1 MKYINV
7 ILFLAVIFTGLSSY
21 ILKMKWPTK
30 ISYEEK
36 RRLAAYPEFDTDSV
50 NIVHD
55 GSFASKYVKYTESFD
70 KYAADIDEF
79 MDDQFQLRN
88 EFISIADII
97 RQYKGLELKSKEGKI
112 FKPKRKTNLPDQ
124 KNSDPNKVI
133 PPEFLDEFQEQYSGD
148 LLILD
153 GAVYALNGGSKAMSK
168 KYAGMVSEYAEKL
181 KGKARVFSCVA
192 PLSSAFIP
200 VQKYRKY
207 NGLQQATLYAI
218 RANLTNGAI
227 FSDVIGEMNNHG
239 NEKMYF
245 GTDHHWNA
253 LGAYYGYVAF
263 CKSAGLT
270 PVPLEKMDKRTKYGF
285 LGSMYQHT
293 RDLSVKEH
301 PDTFT
306 YYIPKVA
313 ATGLIYNSNNFNN
326 PRKCKL
332 FYHTS
337 SGGNMYSTFIGGD
350 NPLTKF
356 TTTTKNGKK
365 CVVVK
370 NSYGNAFTVYLVSHY
385 EEIYVVDL
393 RYSNHNLIELIEDNK
408 INDLIFAIGMYGAM
422 GNGSISLMKRLA
434 TNKGGGNPI
443 SNVPVQS
450 ADTIPNPVIKPEE
463 QDSTSTP

>member
-1 MKYINV
+1 MKYVNV
-7 ILFLAVIFTGLSSY
+7 ILFLAVIFSGLATY
-21 ILKMKWPTK
+21 VVRMKFPQK

-36 RRLAAYPEFDTDSV
+36 RRLAQYPKFHTDSIGIGH
-50 NIVHD
+50 N
-55 GSFASKYVKYTESFD
+55 GSFINNYVDYTKAFD
-70 KYAADIDEF
+70 KYSGGIDEF
-79 MDDQFQLRN
+79 MDDQFVLRN
-88 EFISIADII
+88 EFVSIADLV
-97 RQYKGLELKSKEGKI
+97 RQYKGIHIENKEGKI
-112 FKPKRKTNLPDQ
+112 FKPKKQPIVKAPEGD
-124 KNSDPNKVI
+124 KNKVVA
-133 PPEFLDEFQEQYSGD
+133 PEFLDEFQEQYSGD

-153 GAVYALNGGSKAMSK
+153 GSVYALNGGSKVMSK
-168 KYAGMVSEYAEKL
+168 KYAGMVSEYADKL

-200 VQKYRKY
+200 VAKYRKY

-218 RANLTNGAI
+218 RSNLTNGAI

-313 ATGLIYNSNNFNN
+313 ATGLIYNPNNFNN
-326 PRKCKL
+326 PKKCKL

-356 TTTTKNGKK
+356 TTTTKNGRK
-365 CVVVK
+365 CVIVK
-370 NSYGNAFTVYLVSHY
+370 NSYGNAFTVYMVSHY

-393 RYSNHNLIELIEDNK
+393 RYSNHNLIQLIEDNK

-443 SNVPVQS
+443 SNVPT
-450 ADTIPNPVIKPEE
+450 ADTVKTNIVKPEE
-463 QDSTSTP
+463 PDSIVTP